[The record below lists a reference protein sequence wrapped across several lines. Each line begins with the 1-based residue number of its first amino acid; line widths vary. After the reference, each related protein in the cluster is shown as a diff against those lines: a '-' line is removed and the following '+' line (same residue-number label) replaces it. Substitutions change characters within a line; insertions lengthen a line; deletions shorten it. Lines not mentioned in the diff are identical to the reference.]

1 MCRRCTKDSRCGEIG
16 SSKCR
21 AACAAPS
28 PEPTANAVKTQ
39 RRCRSSIWELRRP
52 GGPKLRVQPLQRSVL
67 YSASSTLREGKQ
79 RPGRQHQACVTP
91 QRVFRSGHISTRP
104 SVQCAGNNSW
114 QGANDTREGKKP
126 AEPPV
131 RTLTI
136 QPIAQIQHRDEYPEH
151 DRKVKQSGV
160 HRHAAQRHATHQCN
174 RANARQ
180 PTPPTASKACS
191 TTTTLG

>member
-1 MCRRCTKDSRCGEIG
+1 MSHECPQ
-16 SSKCR
+16 R
-21 AACAAPS
+21 ACLVRIARGA
-28 PEPTANAVKTQ
+28 EQT
-39 RRCRSSIWELRRP
+39 
-52 GGPKLRVQPLQRSVL
+52 
-67 YSASSTLREGKQ
+67 REGKQ

-136 QPIAQIQHRDEYPEH
+136 QPIALIQQRDENPKPAG
-151 DRKVKQSGV
+151 KVTQRGL
-160 HRHAAQRHATHQCN
+160 HRPPAQRHATHQCN

-180 PTPPTASKACS
+180 PTPPTASNACS
-191 TTTTLG
+191 TTTTLGCALTRRRKNREKEKTPTP